1 MKPTTMIKRC
11 NEILGKLDQLES
23 CAVSMSS
30 DNLKWLYT
38 TVRALNELKH
48 VAKFETKHQM
58 TPFQVD
64 HIHMIKAECDAA
76 LEEFTSNDNAE
87 D

>member
-1 MKPTTMIKRC
+1 MKPITMIKRC

-38 TVRALNELKH
+38 TVRSLNELKH
-48 VAKFETKHQM
+48 VAKFETKYQM

-64 HIHMIKAECDAA
+64 HIHMIQAECDAA
-76 LEEFTSNDNAE
+76 IEEFTSSDNAE

>member
-1 MKPTTMIKRC
+1 MKPTTMMKRC
-11 NEILGKLDQLES
+11 AETIKKLNLLES

-30 DNLKWLYT
+30 DDLRWLYT
-38 TVRALNELKH
+38 TMRALNELKH
-48 VAKFETKHQM
+48 VAKFETHHMM

-64 HIHMIKAECDAA
+64 HINVLTSECDAA
-76 LEEFTSNDNAE
+76 LEEFTSSDNAE

>member
-1 MKPTTMIKRC
+1 MMKRC
-11 NEILGKLDQLES
+11 DEVIKKLNLLES

-30 DNLKWLYT
+30 DDLRWLYT
-38 TVRALNELKH
+38 TMRALNELKH
-48 VAKFETKHQM
+48 VAKFETHYMM

-64 HIHMIKAECDAA
+64 HIHMLTAECDTVLAS
-76 LEEFTSNDNAE
+76 FISSDNAE